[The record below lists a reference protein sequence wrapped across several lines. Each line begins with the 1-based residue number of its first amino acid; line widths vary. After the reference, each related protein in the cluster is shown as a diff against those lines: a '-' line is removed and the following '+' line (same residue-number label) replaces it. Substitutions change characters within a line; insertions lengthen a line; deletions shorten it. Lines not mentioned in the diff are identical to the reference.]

1 MSRKNWGK
9 LGGVIGALVVLL
21 ALDALVSL
29 QGLPILVILLGLALL
44 LTEKVRAWLREHERA
59 GLAMLPFMAAALVL
73 LLAFCRGRDLSQ
85 GLLLIITLC
94 VVFDI
99 LLVALALIGEAS
111 KRGAKGVGEFFG
123 LVGVGL
129 VLGLAL
135 SVVFLLEIG
144 RLGGTSLAGP

>member
-1 MSRKNWGK
+1 MSPKKWGK
-9 LGGVIGALVVLL
+9 LGGVVGALLVLL

-29 QGLPILVILLGLALL
+29 QGLPILVILLGVALL
-44 LTEKVRAWLREHERA
+44 VTEKIRVWLREHERA

-85 GLLLIITLC
+85 GLLLIVTLC

-135 SVVFLLEIG
+135 SVVFFMEIG

>member
-1 MSRKNWGK
+1 MSRKNGGK
-9 LGGVIGALVVLL
+9 LGGGIGALVVLL

-44 LTEKVRAWLREHERA
+44 LTEKIRTWLRQHERA

-85 GLLLIITLC
+85 GLLLVVTLC

-99 LLVALALIGEAS
+99 LLIALALIGEAS
-111 KRGAKGVGEFFG
+111 KRGARGVGEFFG
-123 LVGVGL
+123 LVGAGL
-129 VLGLAL
+129 VLGLLL
-135 SVVFLLEIG
+135 SVVFLMEIG
-144 RLGGTSLAGP
+144 GLGGTSLAGP